1 MTLYSILEVP
11 EDADAGTIKKAY
23 RDKAKANHPDTN
35 PDSTPGKFAKI
46 SEAYEVLS
54 DTSKRRSYDYTLSLE
69 RSQVRNDVNTSS
81 SSEWQGFEEYANRA
95 ARRANRDRDNHGYY
109 RESDMKRR
117 ERTARERAED
127 AAAAAAWWRKEKER
141 SKINEVK
148 FRTNAARAEAGRADR
163 AGEKLKNVWAVK
175 RGVNWYDLLLTV
187 GCVGFVAVAGYGFAA
202 NANQKKINRK

>member
-1 MTLYSILEVP
+1 
-11 EDADAGTIKKAY
+11 
-23 RDKAKANHPDTN
+23 
-35 PDSTPGKFAKI
+35 
-46 SEAYEVLS
+46 
-54 DTSKRRSYDYTLSLE
+54 
-69 RSQVRNDVNTSS
+69 
-81 SSEWQGFEEYANRA
+81 
-95 ARRANRDRDNHGYY
+95 
-109 RESDMKRR
+109 MKRR

-141 SKINEVK
+141 SKIN
-148 FRTNAARAEAGRADR
+148 EAGRADR